1 MSYFPDV
8 YSREGRALIYLSL
21 RILPIFYVFG
31 STLPLPPVKSTNR
44 DINSVLPKALSTWF
58 SSVLKDSQTSKI
70 VKTKIKYLR
79 IIDCSCVNLS
89 IAKLLLH
96 TKKNYVKE

>member
-8 YSREGRALIYLSL
+8 YSSEGRAMIYLSL
-21 RILPIFYVFG
+21 RILPTFYVFG
-31 STLPLPPVKSTNR
+31 STLPLPPAKLTNR
-44 DINSVLPKALSTWF
+44 DTNSVLLKACSMWF
-58 SSVLKDSQTSKI
+58 SSALKDSQTSKI

-96 TKKNYVKE
+96 TKKSM